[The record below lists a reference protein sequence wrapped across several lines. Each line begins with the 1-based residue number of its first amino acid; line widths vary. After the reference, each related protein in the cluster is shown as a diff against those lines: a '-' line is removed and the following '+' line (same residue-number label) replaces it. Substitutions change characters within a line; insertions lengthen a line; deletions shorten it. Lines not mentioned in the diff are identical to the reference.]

1 MSQSQKTTTPTIV
14 PNPEHEESKV
24 VEKKSLVQRGVGFV
38 KSHKKTTIAVA
49 ALAGLV
55 GVSALA
61 GRATA
66 PSNDF
71 AAPVPELET
80 PEDLEDLE
88 TETTVA

>member
-24 VEKKSLVQRGVGFV
+24 VEKKSLVKRGVNYV
-38 KSHKKTTIAVA
+38 KTHKKTTIAVA

-61 GRATA
+61 GRSTA
-66 PSNDF
+66 PSNDL
-71 AAPVPELET
+71 ADPTLELEA
-80 PEDLEDLE
+80 PEAAEDLE